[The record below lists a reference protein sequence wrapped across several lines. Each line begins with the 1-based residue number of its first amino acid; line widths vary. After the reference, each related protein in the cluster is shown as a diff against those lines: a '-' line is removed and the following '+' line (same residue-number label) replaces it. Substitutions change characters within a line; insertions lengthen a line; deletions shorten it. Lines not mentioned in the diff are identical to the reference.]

1 MSSIRLSWLA
11 VPVLNTLFQIFIK
24 RGAED
29 MGETGGMWHR
39 LACALQSH
47 WVLAAIAVEVIC
59 FFLWMNILSE
69 LDLSKAFP
77 LSAVSYVLVIASGWL
92 IFGEPIVTL
101 QVIGSILILTGVWL
115 IAIAEKGDGK
125 TRPAP
130 PQMLERDDRHAATRS
145 L

>member
-1 MSSIRLSWLA
+1 MTPIRLSWLA

-29 MGETGGMWHR
+29 MGETGGMWHW
-39 LACALQSH
+39 LGGALQSH
-47 WVLAAIAVEVIC
+47 WVLAAIAVEIIC

-77 LSAVSYVLVIASGWL
+77 LSAVSYVMVIASGWL
-92 IFGEPIVTL
+92 IFGEPVMRL

-115 IAIAEKGDGK
+115 IAIASKGEDK
-125 TRPAP
+125 THEVTETQCRA
-130 PQMLERDDRHAATRS
+130 S